1 MTEHDFVLAAVR
13 QANPRSAG
21 AAGPEGEWS
30 TSELLLQIE
39 QRSGT
44 MQIIKRKTETTP
56 SPGPSRRRG
65 LLVGAA
71 ALVAVLIVGT
81 VTWIAVLDDGGNDV
95 AGSGSR
101 VIQLTF
107 DGEQCTY
114 EGPSVLSAGQGQV
127 EVVYHNESSEDAWFD
142 FVRLDEDRTT
152 EDILDYIADPNN
164 FGRPGWVTGV
174 WSQSSVPANGS
185 STPVPRIVA
194 PGLHDLV
201 CGTWTP
207 YQGYFGGEL
216 TVTP

>member
-1 MTEHDFVLAAVR
+1 MTEHDFALAAVR

-127 EVVYHNESSEDAWFD
+127 EVVYHNQSSEDAWFN
-142 FVRLDEDRTT
+142 FARLDEDKTT
-152 EDILDYIADPNN
+152 QDMIDYIADDPTANV
-164 FGRPGWVTGV
+164 PSWTVSV
-174 WSQSSVPANGS
+174 WAQTKIPANSS
-185 STPVPRIVA
+185 STPVPRTVTA
-194 PGLHDLV
+194 GLHNLA
-201 CGTWTP
+201 CGTGTP
-207 YQGYFGGEL
+207 QYAYFGGEL